1 MPVMAPRPPHK
12 CQRWEAQCARK
23 FLLIHEKK
31 TFVAEYQL
39 FGGVA
44 EDELG
49 DKLCNLTLIELLC
62 CDRPDQLR
70 NGQRTFHRFLY
81 EWTCAYL

>member
-1 MPVMAPRPPHK
+1 MLGSPVRQK
-12 CQRWEAQCARK
+12 ILVDSR
-23 FLLIHEKK
+23 KK

-62 CDRPDQLR
+62 
-70 NGQRTFHRFLY
+70 
-81 EWTCAYL
+81 